1 MQPIQ
6 RVSRP
11 ALLFVAAIV
20 LASCAPQKE
29 PAKKLIGQIEANLT
43 AASEE
48 AAKYVPDQL
57 MAVQTDLGSLEASYD
72 KHDYAAVV
80 TAAPAVLDA
89 AERLATAA
97 AVKKDEIL
105 KSQSDEWAQY
115 AAVLP
120 GDFMA
125 LQSRIDL
132 LGKPFGG
139 KPSAAKPSAAKLR
152 GGIDVEAAK
161 AGLSDAAS
169 LWSKA
174 QAAFATGNL
183 EEAVA
188 TAKNVQTKIDAV
200 AASLKIELA
209 PPAPAA
215 AAT

>member
-6 RVSRP
+6 RVSRL
-11 ALLFVAAIV
+11 ALPTVAAIV
-20 LASCAPQKE
+20 LASCAPQKA
-29 PAKKLIGQIEANLT
+29 PAQKLIGQIEATLT

-57 MAVQTDLGSLEASYD
+57 MEVQTELSSLEASYD
-72 KHDYAAVV
+72 KHDYATVV
-80 TAAPAVLDA
+80 SGAPAVLDS

-105 KSQSDEWAQY
+105 KAQSDQWAQY

-120 GDFMA
+120 GDFQA

-132 LGKPFGG
+132 LGKP
-139 KPSAAKPSAAKLR
+139 SQVKLKA
-152 GGIDVEAAK
+152 GIDVAAAK

-174 QAAFATGNL
+174 QAAFATGNMD
-183 EEAVA
+183 EAVA
-188 TAKNVQTKIDAV
+188 TAKNVQAKIDVV
-200 AASLKIELA
+200 AASLKLELA